1 MFYIIIY
8 IIMKK
13 LHILKGTIK
22 IIKIK
27 KIEKIDNRL
36 LILFEKQKEE
46 YNLKYPFFKSR
57 PAFQTDN

>member
-1 MFYIIIY
+1 
-8 IIMKK
+8 MKK

>member
-1 MFYIIIY
+1 
-8 IIMKK
+8 MKK

-46 YNLKYPFFKSR
+46 YNLKYPFSHR
-57 PAFQTDN
+57 RLAFITDN